1 MPEFNRPHRRTKQT
15 RKHVP
20 RRIIG
25 ILLVLVIVFLAG
37 AVVVRQVYYAKLKPV
52 NSDQTTQIF
61 TVSQGSSV
69 KAVAASLEKKH
80 LIRSAWALELYVHSK
95 ELGSKVQAGSYALSP
110 SQGTVGIITILTRGA
125 VATHLVTILPGQ
137 RIDQVRSSLINDG
150 FKPADVDAAL
160 DPAQY
165 ADLPV
170 VSYKPVNVN
179 SLEGLLWPDSYQ
191 RDDSTV
197 PAVIVREALIEMGK
211 HLTPDVQQAF
221 AAENLTTYRGLIM
234 TSIVT
239 QEVNRPADQAQAAQ
253 VFLKRLK
260 SGIMLGSDVTAFY
273 GSISAGKGQDVTYDT
288 PYNTRIHTD
297 LPPTP
302 ISTITGNALTAMTHP
317 ASTDWLFFVA
327 GDDGTTYFSTNVQ
340 DHEALTAK
348 YCHKLCGGAQ

>member
-1 MPEFNRPHRRTKQT
+1 MPEFNRPKRSRSK
-15 RKHVP
+15 RKHIP
-20 RRIIG
+20 GRILG
-25 ILLVLVIVFLAG
+25 ILVVFIVLFLVG
-37 AVVVRQVYYAKLKPV
+37 AIVVRQVYYVKLKPV
-52 NSDQTTQIF
+52 SNDQTTQIF

-69 KAVAASLEKKH
+69 KAVASSLEKKH

-110 SQGTVGIITILTRGA
+110 SQGTVGIIMTLTRGA
-125 VATHLVTILPGQ
+125 VATRLITILPGQ

-150 FKPADVDAAL
+150 FKPVDVDAAL
-160 DPAQY
+160 VPTQY

-170 VSYKPVNVN
+170 VSYKPINVT

-191 RDDSTV
+191 RDANTV
-197 PAVIVREALIEMGK
+197 PSVIIREALIEMGK

-221 AAENLTTYRGLIM
+221 AAENLTTYQGLIL
-234 TSIVT
+234 TSVVT

-273 GSISAGKGQDVTYDT
+273 GSIGAGKGQDVTYDT
-288 PYNTRIHTD
+288 PYNTRIHTG

-317 ASTDWLFFVA
+317 SNTDWLFFVA

-340 DHEALTAK
+340 EHEALTAK
-348 YCHKLCGGAQ
+348 YCHKLCN